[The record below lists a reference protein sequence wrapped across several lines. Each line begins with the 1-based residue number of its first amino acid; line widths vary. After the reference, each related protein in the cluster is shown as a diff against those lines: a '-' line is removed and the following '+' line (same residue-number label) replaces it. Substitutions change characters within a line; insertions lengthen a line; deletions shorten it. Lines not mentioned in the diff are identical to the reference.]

1 MRIYLE
7 NARNTEEIFPDVHC
21 PLSFCLPL
29 HLPWIYLMWVI
40 LYALESKCPGTCRGP
55 QDWIQ
60 VTWLGSKHPY
70 MLSHLTSPLSVSF
83 SNNHLAQIS
92 FGHHCVRGSSW
103 FISEG
108 THSASDSSR
117 NGDTR
122 GTGLT
127 LLSVT
132 VAWFG
137 AFLVRF
143 IIFLC
148 TNWGEQFL
156 PAFVDCFVINFHTLQ
171 GSKQQHCFISALEA
185 KSWQLEQRLTP
196 SYSLVPV
203 AFSSL
208 PASSLW
214 SCALNAP

>member
-60 VTWLGSKHPY
+60 VTWLGSRHPY

-83 SNNHLAQIS
+83 SNNRLAQIS

-132 VAWFG
+132 VDWFG
-137 AFLVRF
+137 AFLDSSFSCVQTEVSSSCLHLLTVLSL
-143 IIFLC
+143 IS
-148 TNWGEQFL
+148 
-156 PAFVDCFVINFHTLQ
+156 TL
-171 GSKQQHCFISALEA
+171 SKAPNNS
-185 KSWQLEQRLTP
+185 TV
-196 SYSLVPV
+196 SLVPWRPKV
-203 AFSSL
+203 GNLSRD
-208 PASSLW
+208 
-214 SCALNAP
+214 